1 MKRIVIAIAGLVM
14 LFMGA
19 NNASAQ
25 GKYGAD
31 SAECIKYLSYYQDY
45 YKQKNYDD
53 ATPNWRMAYKLCPPT
68 ASQNLILHGTTLVR
82 QLIAKNANNA
92 QYRKGLVDT
101 LLTLHD
107 LRAEYYPSY
116 AVTARNNKGID
127 MSNYVKDDPKMLY
140 DTYTQIIKANGA
152 KIDPKILLFHLNSAI
167 DLYKNGG
174 IQTEAVINAYN
185 DNIALLE
192 TVDAK
197 TDEDKAEKTQ
207 IKNDIENVFLTSR
220 VASCESL
227 LELYTPR
234 FNADPNNLALVT
246 TIARIMSNTEGC
258 QDNDLYLNAVTA
270 MYKLDPSYTSAYF
283 LYRLNSVRGN
293 ADEAIKYLNEA
304 IDSPDSDTATDA
316 GYLYELAA
324 FSYKNGQSGRAA
336 EAARKAIDMDPSL
349 AGKANMLLGTI
360 WGNLRC
366 GGNELERA
374 APFWVAVDYLQK
386 ARSADPE
393 LADEAGRMI
402 AQFSRYFPATADA
415 FMYDVRD
422 GQSYTVSCGG
432 LRATTTVRTQ
442 K

>member
-1 MKRIVIAIAGLVM
+1 MKRIVIAIAGLAM
-14 LFMGA
+14 LLMGTTPA
-19 NNASAQ
+19 LAQ

-45 YKQKNYDD
+45 YRQRNYDD
-53 ATPNWRMAYKLCPPT
+53 AIPNWRMAYKLCPPT
-68 ASQNLILHGTTLVR
+68 ASQNLILNGTTLVR
-82 QLIAKNANNA
+82 QLIAKNANNPEHV
-92 QYRKGLVDT
+92 KGLVDT

-107 LRAEYYPSY
+107 IRAQYYPSY
-116 AVTARNNKGID
+116 AVTAMNNKGID
-127 MSNYVKDDPKMLY
+127 MSNYIKNDPKRLY
-140 DTYTQIIKANGA
+140 DTYSKIIAANGK
-152 KIDPKILLFHLNSAI
+152 KIDPKILFFHLNSAI
-167 DLYKNGG
+167 DLYKDGG
-174 IQTEAVINAYN
+174 LQTDKVIDAYN
-185 DNIALLE
+185 DNIALLDE
-192 TVDAK
+192 VEAAN
-197 TDEDKAEKTQ
+197 DEDKSAKAKV
-207 IKNDIENVFLTSR
+207 KNDIENIFLTSR

-227 LELYTPR
+227 IDLYTPR
-234 FNADPNNLALVT
+234 FNADPENLALVT

-293 ADEAIKYLNEA
+293 TADAIRYLEEAIN
-304 IDSPDSDTATDA
+304 SPDSDTITDA
-316 GYLYELAA
+316 GYYYELAA
-324 FSYKNGQSGRAA
+324 FSYKNGQNGRAA
-336 EAARKAIDMDPSL
+336 EAARQAIEMDPGL

-393 LADEAGRMI
+393 LAEEAGRMI

>member
-1 MKRIVIAIAGLVM
+1 MKRIVIAIAGLAM
-14 LFMGA
+14 LLMGA
-19 NNASAQ
+19 TPVFAQ

-45 YKQKNYDD
+45 YKQRNYDD
-53 ATPNWRMAYKLCPPT
+53 AIPNWRMAYKLCPPT

-82 QLIAKNANNA
+82 QLLAKRDISPE
-92 QYRKGLVDT
+92 QRKGLVDT

-127 MSNYVKDDPKMLY
+127 MSNYVKDDNKRLY
-140 DTYTQIIKANGA
+140 DTYSSIIKANGP
-152 KIDPKILLFHLNSAI
+152 KVDPKILFFHLNAAI
-167 DLYKNGG
+167 ERYREGG
-174 IQTEAVINAYN
+174 VQTEDVINAYN
-185 DNIALLE
+185 DNIALLDNVAA
-192 TVDAK
+192 T
-197 TDEDKAEKTQ
+197 TDEEKASKSQ
-207 IKNDIENVFLTSR
+207 VKNDIENIFLTSR

-234 FNADPNNLALVT
+234 LEADPNNLALVT

-258 QDNDLYLNAVTA
+258 QDNDLYLKAVTA
-270 MYKLDPSYTSAYF
+270 MYNLDPSYNSAYF

-293 ADEAIKYLNEA
+293 ASDAIKYLEEA
-304 IDSPDSDTATDA
+304 IASPESDDLTDA
-316 GYLYELAA
+316 GYYYELAA
-324 FSYKNGQSGRAA
+324 FSYKNGQSGRAV
-336 EAARKAIDMDPSL
+336 EAARKAVDLDPSL
-349 AGKANMLLGTI
+349 AGKTNMLLGTI

-366 GGNELERA
+366 GGNEVERA

-386 ARSADPE
+386 ARAADPE
-393 LADEAGRMI
+393 LAEEANRMI
-402 AQFSRYFPATADA
+402 AQFSRYFPKTADA
-415 FMYDVRD
+415 FMYDVQD
-422 GQSYTVSCGG
+422 GQSYTVSCSG

>member
-1 MKRIVIAIAGLVM
+1 MKRIVIAIAGLAM
-14 LFMGA
+14 LLVGTTPAF
-19 NNASAQ
+19 AQ

-45 YKQKNYDD
+45 YRQRNYDD
-53 ATPNWRMAYKLCPPT
+53 AIPNWRMAYKLCPPT
-68 ASQNLILHGTTLVR
+68 ASQNLILNGTTLVR
-82 QLIAKNANNA
+82 QLIARNANNPE
-92 QYRKGLVDT
+92 QLKGLVDT

-107 LRAEYYPSY
+107 VRAEYYPSY
-116 AVTARNNKGID
+116 AVTAMNNKGID
-127 MSNYVKDDPKMLY
+127 MSNYIKNDNKRLY
-140 DTYTQIIKANGA
+140 ETYSKIIAANGK
-152 KIDPKILLFHLNSAI
+152 KIDPKILFFHLNSAI
-167 DLYKNGG
+167 DLYKEGG
-174 IQTEAVINAYN
+174 LQTDKVIDAYN
-185 DNIALLE
+185 DNVALLDE
-192 TVDAK
+192 VEAANDEEKSAK
-197 TDEDKAEKTQ
+197 AKV
-207 IKNDIENVFLTSR
+207 KNDIENIFLTSR

-234 FNADPNNLALVT
+234 FNADPENLALVT

-293 ADEAIKYLNEA
+293 TADAIRYLEEA
-304 IDSPDSDTATDA
+304 IDSPDSDTITDA
-316 GYLYELAA
+316 GYYYELAA

-336 EAARKAIDMDPSL
+336 EAARKAIDMDPGL

-422 GQSYTVSCGG
+422 GQSYTVSCNG

>member
-1 MKRIVIAIAGLVM
+1 MKRIVIAIAGLAM
-14 LFMGA
+14 LLVGTTPAF
-19 NNASAQ
+19 AQ

-45 YKQKNYDD
+45 YRQRNYDD
-53 ATPNWRMAYKLCPPT
+53 AIPNWRMAYKLCPPT
-68 ASQNLILHGTTLVR
+68 ASQNLILNGTTLVR
-82 QLIAKNANNA
+82 QLIARNANNPE
-92 QYRKGLVDT
+92 QLKGLVDT

-107 LRAEYYPSY
+107 VRAEYYPSY
-116 AVTARNNKGID
+116 AVTAMNNKGID
-127 MSNYVKDDPKMLY
+127 MSNYIKNDNKRLY
-140 DTYTQIIKANGA
+140 ETYSKIIAANG
-152 KIDPKILLFHLNSAI
+152 KKVDPKILFFHLNSAI
-167 DLYKNGG
+167 DLYKEGG
-174 IQTEAVINAYN
+174 LQTDKVIDAYN
-185 DNIALLE
+185 DNVALLDE
-192 TVDAK
+192 VEAANDEEKSAK
-197 TDEDKAEKTQ
+197 AKV
-207 IKNDIENVFLTSR
+207 KNDIENIFLTSR

-234 FNADPNNLALVT
+234 FNADPENLALVT

-293 ADEAIKYLNEA
+293 TADAIRYLEEA
-304 IDSPDSDTATDA
+304 IDSPDSDTITDA
-316 GYLYELAA
+316 GYYYELAA

-336 EAARKAIDMDPSL
+336 EAARKAIDMDPGL

-422 GQSYTVSCGG
+422 GQSYTVSCNG

>member
-1 MKRIVIAIAGLVM
+1 MKRIVIAIAGFAM
-14 LFMGA
+14 LLMGA
-19 NNASAQ
+19 IPAAAQ

-45 YKQKNYDD
+45 YRQRNYDD
-53 ATPNWRMAYKLCPPT
+53 AIPNWRMAYKLCPPT

-82 QLIAKNANNA
+82 QLLAKRDIPAE
-92 QYRKGLVDT
+92 QKKGLVDT

-107 LRAEYYPSY
+107 LRAQYYPSY
-116 AVTARNNKGID
+116 AVTAMNNKGID
-127 MSNYVKDDPKMLY
+127 MSNYVKDDPKRLY
-140 DTYTQIIKANGA
+140 DTYTSIIA
-152 KIDPKILLFHLNSAI
+152 KNAAKVDPKILLFHLNSAI
-167 DLYKNGG
+167 ELFRANGL
-174 IQTEAVINAYN
+174 QTEKVIDAYN
-185 DNIALLE
+185 DNVALLE
-192 TVDAK
+192 NIEAK
-197 TDEDKAEKTQ
+197 TDEEKSEKAQ
-207 IKNDIENVFLTSR
+207 VKNDIENVFLTSR
-220 VASCESL
+220 VASCDNL

-246 TIARIMSNTEGC
+246 NIARIMSNTEGC
-258 QDNDLYLNAVTA
+258 QDNDLYLKAVTA
-270 MYKLDPSYTSAYF
+270 MYNLDPSYTSAYF

-293 ADEAIKYLNEA
+293 AADAIKYLTEA
-304 IDSPDSDTATDA
+304 IESPDSDTITDA
-316 GYLYELAA
+316 GYYYELAA

-386 ARSADPE
+386 ARAADPE
-393 LADEAGRMI
+393 LADEANRMI

-422 GQSYTVSCGG
+422 GQSYTVSCNG

>member
-1 MKRIVIAIAGLVM
+1 MKRIVIAIAGLAM
-14 LFMGA
+14 LLVGTTPAF
-19 NNASAQ
+19 AQ

-45 YKQKNYDD
+45 YRQRNYDD
-53 ATPNWRMAYKLCPPT
+53 AIPNWRMAYKLCPPT
-68 ASQNLILHGTTLVR
+68 ASQNLILNGTTLVR
-82 QLIAKNANNA
+82 QLIARNANNPE
-92 QYRKGLVDT
+92 QLKGLVDT

-107 LRAEYYPSY
+107 VRAEYYPSY
-116 AVTARNNKGID
+116 AVTAMNNKGID
-127 MSNYVKDDPKMLY
+127 MSNYIKNDNKRLY
-140 DTYTQIIKANGA
+140 ETYSKIIAANG
-152 KIDPKILLFHLNSAI
+152 KKVDPKILFFHLNSAI
-167 DLYKNGG
+167 DLYKEGG
-174 IQTEAVINAYN
+174 LQTDKVIDAYN
-185 DNIALLE
+185 DNVALLDE
-192 TVDAK
+192 VEAANDEEKSAK
-197 TDEDKAEKTQ
+197 AKV
-207 IKNDIENVFLTSR
+207 KNDIENIFLTSR

-234 FNADPNNLALVT
+234 FNADPENLALVT

-293 ADEAIKYLNEA
+293 TADAIRYLEEA
-304 IDSPDSDTATDA
+304 IDSPDSDTITDA
-316 GYLYELAA
+316 GYYYELAA

-336 EAARKAIDMDPSL
+336 EAARKAIDMDPGL

-386 ARSADPE
+386 ARAADPE
-393 LADEAGRMI
+393 LADEANRMI

-422 GQSYTVSCGG
+422 GQSYTVSCNG

>member
-1 MKRIVIAIAGLVM
+1 MKRIVIAIAGLAM
-14 LFMGA
+14 LLMGTTPA
-19 NNASAQ
+19 FAQ

-45 YKQKNYDD
+45 YRQRNYDD
-53 ATPNWRMAYKLCPPT
+53 AIPNWRMAYKLCPPT
-68 ASQNLILHGTTLVR
+68 ASQNLILNGTTLVR
-82 QLIAKNANNA
+82 QLIAKNANNPE
-92 QYRKGLVDT
+92 QVKGLVDT

-107 LRAEYYPSY
+107 VRAQYYPSY
-116 AVTARNNKGID
+116 AVTAMNNKGID
-127 MSNYVKDDPKMLY
+127 MSNYIKNDNKRLY
-140 DTYTQIIKANGA
+140 ETYSKIIAANGK
-152 KIDPKILLFHLNSAI
+152 KIDPKILFFHLNSAI
-167 DLYKNGG
+167 DLYKEGG
-174 IQTEAVINAYN
+174 IQTDKVIDAYN
-185 DNIALLE
+185 DNVALLE
-192 TVDAK
+192 EVEAANDEEKSAK
-197 TDEDKAEKTQ
+197 AKV
-207 IKNDIENVFLTSR
+207 KNDIENIFLTSR

-234 FNADPNNLALVT
+234 FNADPENLALVT

-293 ADEAIKYLNEA
+293 TADAIRYLEEA
-304 IDSPDSDTATDA
+304 IDSPDSDTITDA
-316 GYLYELAA
+316 GYYYELAA

-336 EAARKAIDMDPSL
+336 EAARKAIDMDPGL

-422 GQSYTVSCGG
+422 GQSYTVSCNG